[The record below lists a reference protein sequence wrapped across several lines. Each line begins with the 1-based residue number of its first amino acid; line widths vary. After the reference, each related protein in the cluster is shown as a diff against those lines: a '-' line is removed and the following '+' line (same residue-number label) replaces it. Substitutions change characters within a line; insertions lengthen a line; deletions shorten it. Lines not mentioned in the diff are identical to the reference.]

1 MAYKRPLSK
10 RQSQIITILWLVFA
24 ILFLWK
30 VTLNLF
36 TLVILGL
43 SAFIVF
49 YPIRKSDK
57 QRRR

>member
-49 YPIRKSDK
+49 YPISKSNK